1 MQTILTA
8 ILRQDWQYC
17 LLQHKIKTNHKSI
30 FMKNP
35 PLLTP
40 LLLLFMLAMILANLG
55 GNMYGPL
62 EALYL
67 KELGAGIGQIGLF
80 YTLSQII
87 PLLLQIL
94 GGWVSDS
101 LGRLRAIA
109 IGSIVGIL
117 VYIPLILASS
127 WEWVLLASALSAV
140 TRSLIGPS
148 FDAFIADQSAPDQ
161 RARLFGITQTLFGVV
176 SVVGPLLGGYLVEAI
191 NFKGM
196 LLIAAILYII
206 ATIIRVSMARQA
218 SKDLEAKQTRLTIQS
233 LKRDLGAMLSLILAG
248 GLFTWILITDG
259 VRDIFFN
266 MSSSFLSVYMQDIAR
281 LTISQIG
288 LMNSIFGVAMMAVMI
303 PAGWLADKAGE
314 RVNIAIS
321 FLLLSA
327 SIGMIAIFPPGSP
340 AWIYG
345 IGWTIAGIGVGLA
358 TPAYQSLISKAAPK
372 PLRGVAFGLF
382 STSLGLVSLPAPMIG
397 GYLWEN
403 FSPQFPFIVT
413 AVASLFSIIPVWL
426 KFKVDQPE
434 DFKLPECRRG

>member
-1 MQTILTA
+1 
-8 ILRQDWQYC
+8 
-17 LLQHKIKTNHKSI
+17 
-30 FMKNP
+30 
-35 PLLTP
+35 
-40 LLLLFMLAMILANLG
+40 MLAMILANLG

-67 KELGAGIGQIGLF
+67 KELGASIGQIGLF

-94 GGWVSDS
+94 GGWISDS

-109 IGSIVGIL
+109 IGSVVGIL
-117 VYIPLILASS
+117 VYIPLILATS
-127 WEWVLLASALSAV
+127 WEWVLLSSALGAV

-161 RARLFGITQTLFGVV
+161 RARLFGITQTLFGIV
-176 SVVGPLLGGYLVEAI
+176 SVIGPLLGGYLVEAI
-191 NFKGM
+191 DFRGM
-196 LLIAAILYII
+196 LLVAAGLYII
-206 ATIIRVSMARQA
+206 ATIIRVGMARQA
-218 SKDLEAKQTRLTIQS
+218 AKSFEANRTQLTFQG
-233 LKRDLGAMLSLILAG
+233 LKVNLTAMMSLILAG
-248 GLFTWILITDG
+248 GLFTWIMITDG

-266 MSSSFLSVYMQDIAR
+266 MSFSFLSVYMQDIAR

-321 FLLLSA
+321 FLFLSV

-340 AWIYG
+340 VWIYG
-345 IGWTIAGIGVGLA
+345 TGWTIAGIGVGLA
-358 TPAYQSLISKAAPK
+358 TPAYQSLISKAVPK
-372 PLRGVAFGLF
+372 RLRGVAFGLF

-397 GYLWEN
+397 SYLWETFN
-403 FSPQFPFIVT
+403 PQFPFIVT
-413 AVASLFSIIPVWL
+413 SVASLLSIIPVWL
-426 KFKVDQPE
+426 KFKVDQPVE
-434 DFKLPECRRG
+434 DETNLEHEDQETQNFSG